1 MLLNGRQIK
10 GNAERPNLILLAI
23 SDITEHE
30 QARYELEGQKE
41 YSEKMID
48 SLREALLVLDWDLR
62 VKQANQPF
70 YETFQVTPADTEGRL
85 IYDIGNRQWD
95 IPKLRTLL
103 EEILPKEQSFD
114 DFEVEHDFDSIGR
127 RIMLLNARRLDH
139 LNLILLAIDD
149 ITESKQAQE
158 RQQMLTSELSHRV
171 KNLLSLVDSMAT
183 QTLATSRSLAQ
194 FGEAFHGRLRA
205 VARAHGEL
213 FASQWRTADLGELSR
228 ATLSGC
234 ACDPSRVDIGGEP
247 VRLGPQQAMAI
258 NLTLHELCTNA
269 IKYGALSDTAGRVA
283 LSWSVQNPAGK
294 RQVRLQWQETGG
306 PKVKAPRRKGY
317 GTQLIESLCP
327 YELHGEVHL
336 DFDKDGLNCEV
347 LFPLDDS

>member
-1 MLLNGRQIK
+1 
-10 GNAERPNLILLAI
+10 
-23 SDITEHE
+23 
-30 QARYELEGQKE
+30 
-41 YSEKMID
+41 
-48 SLREALLVLDWDLR
+48 

-114 DFEVEHDFDSIGR
+114 DFEMEHDFDSIGR

-213 FASQWRTADLGELSR
+213 FASQWRTADLGELTR

-234 ACDPSRVDIGGEP
+234 ACDPSRAHIGGEP
-247 VRLGPQQAMAI
+247 VRLGPHQAMAI

-269 IKYGALSDTAGRVA
+269 IKYGALSDAAGRVA
-283 LSWSVQNPAGK
+283 ISWSVQDLAGK

-306 PKVKAPRRKGY
+306 PKVNAPKRKGY

-327 YELHGEVHL
+327 YELHGKVHL
-336 DFDKDGLNCEV
+336 TFDKDGLNCEV